1 MQNTD
6 TFSCD
11 SFSKSLNLP
20 AVSGYTAAQ
29 IKDWIDYLYTI
40 FDWCKDKC
48 PANNHGE
55 WDQDNCPRL
64 AVNQSY
70 DEFVK
75 SEAEAEGWSDYD
87 LSDYD
92 YSDYWSDYDYGD
104 YDYSDYDYW
113 SDYDYTYDDGYDDYD
128 YGSDYDYTYDD
139 GYDYDDYDY
148 GSAPRGAPSPP
159 GRGSKETLTKR
170 KYRRHGRNTSDST
183 GDTTGKVIP
192 LYMVS
197 KGDSYSLVKVVARL
211 EYAYLANAAN
221 ENSGSIKQ
229 LILDAGLKRNESGF
243 AVMPLVNYEEYY
255 TKAKVS
261 QW

>member
-70 DEFVK
+70 EEFWE
-75 SEAEAEGWSDYD
+75 SEGEAEGWSDYD

-92 YSDYWSDYDYGD
+92 YDDYWFDYDYGEYDYSDYWSDYDYGE
-104 YDYSDYDYW
+104 Y
-113 SDYDYTYDDGYDDYD
+113 DGYDDD
-128 YGSDYDYTYDD
+128 DVGDDDDDDDDD
-139 GYDYDDYDY
+139 G
-148 GSAPRGAPSPP
+148 SAARGAPSPS

-170 KYRRHGRNTSDST
+170 KYRRHGRNTGNS
-183 GDTTGKVIP
+183 TGKVVP

>member
-70 DEFVK
+70 EEFWE
-75 SEAEAEGWSDYD
+75 SEGEAEGWSDYD

-92 YSDYWSDYDYGD
+92 YDDYWFDYDYGEYDYSDYWSDYDYGE
-104 YDYSDYDYW
+104 Y
-113 SDYDYTYDDGYDDYD
+113 DGYDDD
-128 YGSDYDYTYDD
+128 DD
-139 GYDYDDYDY
+139 G
-148 GSAPRGAPSPP
+148 SAAS
-159 GRGSKETLTKR
+159 
-170 KYRRHGRNTSDST
+170 
-183 GDTTGKVIP
+183 TGKVVP

-211 EYAYLANAAN
+211 EYEYLANAAN

>member
-70 DEFVK
+70 EEFWE
-75 SEAEAEGWSDYD
+75 SEGEAEGWSDYD

-92 YSDYWSDYDYGD
+92 Y
-104 YDYSDYDYW
+104 
-113 SDYDYTYDDGYDDYD
+113 DDY
-128 YGSDYDYTYDD
+128 
-139 GYDYDDYDY
+139 
-148 GSAPRGAPSPP
+148 
-159 GRGSKETLTKR
+159 
-170 KYRRHGRNTSDST
+170 
-183 GDTTGKVIP
+183 
-192 LYMVS
+192 
-197 KGDSYSLVKVVARL
+197 
-211 EYAYLANAAN
+211 
-221 ENSGSIKQ
+221 
-229 LILDAGLKRNESGF
+229 
-243 AVMPLVNYEEYY
+243 
-255 TKAKVS
+255 
-261 QW
+261 

>member
-70 DEFVK
+70 EEFWE
-75 SEAEAEGWSDYD
+75 SEGEAEGWSDYD

-92 YSDYWSDYDYGD
+92 YDDYWFDYDYGEYDYSDYWSDYDYGE
-104 YDYSDYDYW
+104 Y
-113 SDYDYTYDDGYDDYD
+113 DGYDDD
-128 YGSDYDYTYDD
+128 DD
-139 GYDYDDYDY
+139 G
-148 GSAPRGAPSPP
+148 SAA
-159 GRGSKETLTKR
+159 
-170 KYRRHGRNTSDST
+170 
-183 GDTTGKVIP
+183 TGKVVP

>member
-40 FDWCKDKC
+40 FDWCKNKC
-48 PANNHGE
+48 PANRHGE

-64 AVNQSY
+64 AVNQSFE
-70 DEFVK
+70 EFWE
-75 SEAEAEGWSDYD
+75 SEGETEGWSDYD

-92 YSDYWSDYDYGD
+92 YDDYWFDYDYGEYDYSDYWSDYDYGE
-104 YDYSDYDYW
+104 Y
-113 SDYDYTYDDGYDDYD
+113 DGYDDD
-128 YGSDYDYTYDD
+128 DDD
-139 GYDYDDYDY
+139 GHDDDDDDD
-148 GSAPRGAPSPP
+148 GSAPRGAPSPL

-170 KYRRHGRNTSDST
+170 KYRRHRKNNGNST
-183 GDTTGKVIP
+183 GDITGKVIP

-197 KGDSYSLVKVVARL
+197 KDDSYSLVKVVARL